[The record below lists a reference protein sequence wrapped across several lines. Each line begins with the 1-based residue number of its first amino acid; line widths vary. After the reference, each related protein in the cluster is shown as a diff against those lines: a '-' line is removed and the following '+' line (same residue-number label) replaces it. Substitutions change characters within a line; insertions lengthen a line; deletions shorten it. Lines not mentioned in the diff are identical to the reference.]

1 MSVKLYP
8 IGSVELGKGQSNYIE
23 VISVMS
29 KVISPQDSTET
40 LAFDSA
46 IEIIQRQNDAGRR
59 SYTSIPGNYIIG
71 SKVGEPDSTE
81 NSRVVITKP
90 LGANMS
96 LRYISMVLIVLVI
109 GFIIVFVLKIKDKK
123 GKKPIIYK

>member
-1 MSVKLYP
+1 
-8 IGSVELGKGQSNYIE
+8 
-23 VISVMS
+23 MS

-96 LRYISMVLIVLVI
+96 LRYISMVLAVLSLVLIIILVI
-109 GFIIVFVLKIKDKK
+109 KFKLDKS
-123 GKKPIIYK
+123 KKPIIYK